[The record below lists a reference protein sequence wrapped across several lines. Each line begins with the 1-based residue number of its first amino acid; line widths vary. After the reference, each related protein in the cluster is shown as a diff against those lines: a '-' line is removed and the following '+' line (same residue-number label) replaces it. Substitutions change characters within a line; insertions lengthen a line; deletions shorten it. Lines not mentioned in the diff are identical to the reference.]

1 MKINNNT
8 DLILFFVLGVCI
20 GMFVG
25 TICGMRVGNHKA
37 IEAGV
42 AYYSVNPTSGVTSF
56 NFKTNVTN
64 TVENNVEKP

>member
-1 MKINNNT
+1 MKNYDIA
-8 DLILFFVLGVCI
+8 DLIAVFALGVVI
-20 GMFVG
+20 GMTVG
-25 TICGMRVGNHKA
+25 IFCGIGIGNHKA

-42 AYYSVNPTSGVTSF
+42 AYYSVNPTTGVTSF

>member
-1 MKINNNT
+1 MKDYEFRDIV
-8 DLILFFVLGVCI
+8 LGFVLGVVI

-25 TICGMRVGNHKA
+25 TVCGIRVVKQKA

-42 AYYSVNPTSGVTSF
+42 AYYSVNPTTGVTSF

-64 TVENNVEKP
+64 TVEKP

>member
-1 MKINNNT
+1 MKNYDIA
-8 DLILFFVLGVCI
+8 DLIAVFALGVVI

-25 TICGMRVGNHKA
+25 TVCGIRVVKQKA

-42 AYYSVNPTSGVTSF
+42 AYYSVNPTTGVTSF

-64 TVENNVEKP
+64 TVEKP